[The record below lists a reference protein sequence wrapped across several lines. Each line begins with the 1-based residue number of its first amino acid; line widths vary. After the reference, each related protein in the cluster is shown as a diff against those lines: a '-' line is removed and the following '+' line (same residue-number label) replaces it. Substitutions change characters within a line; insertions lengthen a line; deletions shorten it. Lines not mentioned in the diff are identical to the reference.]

1 MKKKIL
7 SFLFAICLIIPCA
20 FMLTACGDNPS
31 SEDPAQWKI
40 VTEATCTTDGLKK
53 RTINGVEEEEVISA
67 LGHNYGDW
75 SVTLNETCTTNG
87 SQQKTCGRCGDVQ
100 TEVILAHH
108 TLDGT
113 IKFDKTQHWE
123 HCTKCNDKVN
133 VEIHELECKSND
145 SYMYSVRYNMHSF
158 VETTKDY
165 TCKNCNFH
173 NNKTG
178 RVNGYYNIDGQFL
191 EVIKNVFDSVLELDF
206 ELYALTQT
214 KHYLE
219 YEYFD
224 NYYSMTG
231 GIKQYFDSENKL
243 TYSTIFNGTEDV
255 EMSRFSY
262 EDTDDGYIITQTITY
277 NTVNATLADCYEFNN
292 DGVLLCIYTLDLS
305 TGEILGGSEY
315 IKEVDNNGFIV
326 NDNGIIYTDSQ
337 FDEFG
342 NRIYFKKSYTNSTK
356 PTIQTATFDSNNKIL
371 KIAISKAEQDD
382 LSGSEY
388 LFTHNGDK
396 ISSIIV
402 NEKDENGDITS
413 TKTYNFLYS
422 DGNLEVKDSN
432 DTVVYRISYVETS
445 TTNITE

>member
-1 MKKKIL
+1 
-7 SFLFAICLIIPCA
+7 
-20 FMLTACGDNPS
+20 
-31 SEDPAQWKI
+31 
-40 VTEATCTTDGLKK
+40 
-53 RTINGVEEEEVISA
+53 
-67 LGHNYGDW
+67 
-75 SVTLNETCTTNG
+75 
-87 SQQKTCGRCGDVQ
+87 
-100 TEVILAHH
+100 
-108 TLDGT
+108 
-113 IKFDKTQHWE
+113 
-123 HCTKCNDKVN
+123 
-133 VEIHELECKSND
+133 
-145 SYMYSVRYNMHSF
+145 MHSF

-165 TCKNCNFH
+165 TCKNCDFH

-262 EDTDDGYIITQTITY
+262 EDTDDGYIIKQTITY
-277 NTVNATLADCYEFNN
+277 NTVNATLAYCYEFNN
-292 DGVLLCIYTLDLS
+292 EGVLLCIYALDLS
-305 TGEILGGSEY
+305 TGEILDGNEY